1 MQKTVEI
8 NTDKITISIKEASER
23 TSLSTDYLWQLIRAK
38 RLDAVHI
45 GRRVLLTP
53 LALENLINGVN
64 AAKIKGE
71 K

>member
-8 NTDKITISIKEASER
+8 NTDKITLSVREAAER
-23 TSLSTDYLWQLIRAK
+23 TSLSPDYLWQLIRAG

-53 LALENLINGVN
+53 LSLENFINGVN
-64 AAKIKGE
+64 AGPQK
-71 K
+71 